1 LEPDLVHVGQ
11 ASARFVGIPQGTV
24 EVRSE
29 LAAPAIQTWGFIKA
43 EETLRVF
50 LLYIFNT
57 IEDDFN
63 NR

>member
-1 LEPDLVHVGQ
+1 MESDLVHAGQ
-11 ASARFVGIPQGTV
+11 ASSRFVGIPQGTV

-50 LLYIFNT
+50 YYIYINT
-57 IEDDFN
+57 TEDDFDN
-63 NR
+63 W